1 MIGRFRQVLGDPI
14 LRMILWAVFLFGTFA
29 CSAGIFQSLIAVTV
43 FGIGDT
49 PYALI
54 LLLGLMVS
62 VSASIGVGIVT
73 DQRPSR
79 KQMALMATVA
89 MIAGG
94 LLVAGGRSPVAFV
107 VAHALLFPVCGTLF
121 GQIFAVARL
130 HVAPLPRAERDGIL
144 AIIRA
149 TFAVPFVVILPLWSF
164 VFAQGWPLLTI
175 YPVLIVVGAAL
186 LALVALWWPSDAN
199 APWTETKSGLGFR
212 ASLAEL
218 TTRPVLIR
226 VMLIGAIHSG
236 SALAGVTL
244 GLIFAEAPTRG
255 PSDVALFFAFFV
267 AIEVALT
274 LMIVTIRKWL
284 RRLYIIAIGA
294 FLYAGFMALLPG
306 LADTTALW
314 LLVVPAGIGGAFIYA
329 LSIGYL
335 QDLLGSRA
343 GAGASLIALQRL
355 ASDGLC
361 ALIFAVGAAL
371 SGYGLVMVIGA
382 VTVSGAMIAILWLD
396 RMQTDPL

>member
-1 MIGRFRQVLGDPI
+1 
-14 LRMILWAVFLFGTFA
+14 MILGAVFLFGTFA
-29 CSAGIFQSLIAVTV
+29 CSAGIFQSLIAVTI

-49 PYALI
+49 AYALV
-54 LLLGLMVS
+54 LLLALIIS

-79 KQMALMATVA
+79 KRMALMATVA
-89 MIAGG
+89 LIAGG
-94 LLVAGGRSPVAFV
+94 LLVIAGQSPVAFV
-107 VAHALLFPVCGTLF
+107 TAHALLFPVCGTLF
-121 GQIFAVARL
+121 GQLFAVARL
-130 HVAPLPRAERDGIL
+130 HVASLPRSERDGIL

-149 TFAVPFVVILPLWSF
+149 TFAVPFVVILPLWGI
-164 VFAQGWPLLTI
+164 VFAAGWPLLSI
-175 YPVLIVVGAAL
+175 YPLLVLVGAAL
-186 LALVALWWPSDAN
+186 LALVALRWPADEA

-218 TTRPVLIR
+218 TTLPVLTR

-236 SALAGVTL
+236 SALTGVTL
-244 GLIFAEAPTRG
+244 GLIFADAPTRG
-255 PSDVALFFAFFV
+255 PSDVALFFAAFV

-274 LMIVTIRKWL
+274 LMIVTIRQWL

-294 FLYAGFMALLPG
+294 FLYAGFMALLPA
-306 LADTTALW
+306 LANTLGLW

-335 QDLLGSRA
+335 QDLLGTRA
-343 GAGASLIALQRL
+343 GAGASLIALQRI

-371 SGYGLVMVIGA
+371 SGYVLVMIIGS
-382 VTVSGAMIAILWLD
+382 VTVTAAMIAILWLD